1 MPEIDARPSA
11 DRAHETSNG
20 SDFEKTKQTQNDDS
34 KQREDHSPKT
44 GGSTD
49 GSDLEAGV
57 EQVEG
62 VRDTKK
68 KKKFRISKF
77 YKKYRLPIHIV
88 IWLAWTG

>member
-1 MPEIDARPSA
+1 MTSIDARPSA
-11 DRAHETSNG
+11 DRAHETSNEG
-20 SDFEKTKQTQNDDS
+20 DFEKTKQTQNDHS
-34 KQREDHSPKT
+34 KKREDDNPKT

-68 KKKFRISKF
+68 KKKFRVSKF